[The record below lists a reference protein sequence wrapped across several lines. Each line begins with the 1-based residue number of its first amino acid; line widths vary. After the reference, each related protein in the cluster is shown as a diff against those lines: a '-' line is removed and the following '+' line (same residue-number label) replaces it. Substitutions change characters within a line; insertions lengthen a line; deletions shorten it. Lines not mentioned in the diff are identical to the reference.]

1 MSQDDDGWFSITID
15 DEEKHPR
22 VILTAGGFPDE
33 EVAMW
38 FVEELE
44 DFMQYLVPISFKL
57 LFYCFGGPLSSP
69 PFPPPG

>member
-1 MSQDDDGWFSITID
+1 VSTDDSGWFSITID

-44 DFMQYLVPISFKL
+44 DFMQYLVSKDYSDSERIDLKTHT
-57 LFYCFGGPLSSP
+57 GTDTIN
-69 PFPPPG
+69 